1 MSYPG
6 GRGGLQDD
14 PGFTMP
20 PPNNAGTGGVGHV
33 TWAAS
38 SGTPKKKSLTYD
50 KLVVE
55 YDYEHQLLTVS
66 ETTDTPTKSMQF
78 NQTELAELRNALN
91 ILGLNPPGSGV
102 QHR

>member
-38 SGTPKKKSLTYD
+38 SGTPKKKSLTYNSIE
-50 KLVVE
+50 VS
-55 YDYEHQLLTVS
+55 YDYELKQLKVVNSGGEEINLD
-66 ETTDTPTKSMQF
+66 EE
-78 NQTELAELRNALN
+78 ELNELRNALQAM
-91 ILGLNPPGSGV
+91 GLSLVPPGNGV
-102 QHR
+102 HYR